1 MRELIKRLAQTLTMP
16 LLLAATLI
24 AVRPSASLAGSATK
38 WSAPTAATADGRI
51 TPVDEW
57 EQVPG
62 DGNSEPSAPD
72 SHGSSDGVPPGD
84 HPQRGPADA
93 PVTIVEY
100 SDYQCPY
107 CRQAEGTLHQVFRD
121 YGDQVRLVYMD
132 FPLHNH
138 AQAMDAAQAA
148 RCAGE
153 QGHFWEYHD
162 ALLSAQSQLSPYL
175 LVNLAGQLGLDAAS
189 FGSCVSERR
198 YENAIRADMAAGAR
212 AGASG
217 TPTFFVNGHPLRGAP
232 SYAEFA
238 ATIERALKP
247 GSEPTRIKTIDSV

>member
-1 MRELIKRLAQTLTMP
+1 MTKLVKTLAQMLATP
-16 LLLAATLI
+16 LLLAIALI

-38 WSAPTAATADGRI
+38 WSAPRAATAD
-51 TPVDEW
+51 DW

-62 DGNSEPSAPD
+62 DSDSGPSAPGTQP
-72 SHGSSDGVPPGD
+72 SADGVPPGD

-107 CRQAEGTLHQVFRD
+107 CRQAEDTVDQVLRE

-132 FPLHNH
+132 FPLRNH
-138 AQAMDAAQAA
+138 PQAMGAAQAA

-162 ALLSAQSQLSPYL
+162 ALLSAQASLSRYM

-198 YENAIRADMAAGAR
+198 YQDARRADMAAGAK

-247 GSEPTRIKTIDSV
+247 GSKPTRIKTIDSV

>member
-1 MRELIKRLAQTLTMP
+1 MKELVKRPAQMLAMP
-16 LLLAATLI
+16 LLLALAVI
-24 AVRPSASLAGSATK
+24 AVRPSPSLAGSATK
-38 WSAPTAATADGRI
+38 WSAPMTVVAD
-51 TPVDEW
+51 DW
-57 EQVPG
+57 EQIPG
-62 DGNSEPSAPD
+62 DSDSGPSAP
-72 SHGSSDGVPPGD
+72 GSKPSADGVPSVD

-107 CRQAEGTLHQVFRD
+107 CSQAEGTLRQVLHD

-132 FPLHNH
+132 FPLRNH
-138 AQAMDAAQAA
+138 AQAMGAAQAA

-162 ALLSAQSQLSPYL
+162 ALLSAQARLSPYM

-189 FGSCVSERR
+189 FGACVSEGR
-198 YENAIRADMAAGAR
+198 YQDAIRADMAAGAR

-232 SYAEFA
+232 SYAQFA